1 MLIFRG
7 HAILIRSVIWKNAI
21 PKTGSQ
27 AVDVSTL
34 AHRRSVAACFTFH
47 RSGGARSSFDDA
59 CLCRQ
64 LSRSMNGTWTA
75 SNRVGDL
82 LYARVCRAR
91 PFNKKSPLVMS
102 GQTKTGR
109 LGTRRK

>member
-47 RSGGARSSFDDA
+47 RSGGARSSIDDA
-59 CLCRQ
+59 CLCWQ

-75 SNRVGDL
+75 SNLVG
-82 LYARVCRAR
+82 
-91 PFNKKSPLVMS
+91 
-102 GQTKTGR
+102 
-109 LGTRRK
+109 